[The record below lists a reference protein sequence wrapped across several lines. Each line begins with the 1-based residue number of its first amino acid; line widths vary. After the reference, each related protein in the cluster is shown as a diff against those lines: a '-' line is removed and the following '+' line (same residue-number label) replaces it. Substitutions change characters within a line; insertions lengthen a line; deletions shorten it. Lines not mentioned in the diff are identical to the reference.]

1 MKCEGLSLSFDA
13 LPSSKSLSS
22 TQKDLPIDLGI
33 VRRQYD
39 SEAHQIVLTC
49 SIVAR
54 GIWILIGKMGLL
66 AEFMRFL
73 SELNNF
79 W

>member
-22 TQKDLPIDLGI
+22 TQKDLPIDLDI

-39 SEAHQIVLTC
+39 PEAHQIALTC

-54 GIWILIGKMGLL
+54 GILILIDKIGLL
-66 AEFMRFL
+66 TEFLRFL